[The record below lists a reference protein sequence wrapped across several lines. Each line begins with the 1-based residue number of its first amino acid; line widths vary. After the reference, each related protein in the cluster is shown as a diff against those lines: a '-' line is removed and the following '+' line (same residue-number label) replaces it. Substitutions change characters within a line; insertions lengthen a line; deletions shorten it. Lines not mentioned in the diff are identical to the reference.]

1 MVRKF
6 LLTSAVIFWPKGS
19 CIQVAVAVMV
29 SMFFLGFHLYHMPY
43 DSRADNWFQVVA
55 LSGLLLVYFM
65 GLLIKVQ
72 PNLEQRYAFDSL
84 LQLISGAVA
93 AIVLVVPI
101 IHKARL
107 RVRTMQIVSR
117 SRSMIELPT
126 LSSEHVSGGMGGDY
140 ALMDDEDDNT
150 KDSAQTQPQQLLDL
164 QEQLQRE
171 QAQRAAMKEHFQR
184 EQQERVAEQ
193 EVYS

>member
-1 MVRKF
+1 MVGKF

-72 PNLEQRYAFDSL
+72 PNLEQHYAFDSL
-84 LQLISGAVA
+84 LQLVSGAVA

-107 RVRTMQIVSR
+107 RVRAMQTVSR
-117 SRSMIELPT
+117 SRSTIELPT
-126 LSSEHVSGGMGGDY
+126 LSEHVGGGMGGDY
-140 ALMDDEDDNT
+140 ALMDDEDDHA
-150 KDSAQTQPQQLLDL
+150 KDSAQPQQLLDL
-164 QEQLQRE
+164 QVQLQHE
-171 QAQRAAMKEHFQR
+171 KNSELQ
-184 EQQERVAEQ
+184 
-193 EVYS
+193 